1 MRYRGFEITSTPDY
15 AITRQ
20 SGETGVNET
29 CKGYYCQ
36 IYDANDTCYVNMFDE
51 FCLAEGHEIS
61 DSSYSALLAGIAK
74 YVDGCYDTLMSAKWD
89 MQSSRTYELLGRAMC
104 WAGENESGS
113 ELYNTFSEFFGMTD
127 EEIRDMGFTS
137 LVPYFDRDRYAET
150 IANYLID
157 EGTRDTVSGNLHI
170 PFSEINER
178 FSISLPSDVELLEK
192 INDNLMNSE
201 IVSDLNTDEDF
212 DLMFFT
218 VFCPNHEERFAEE
231 SEDAPSFTM

>member
-1 MRYRGFEITSTPDY
+1 
-15 AITRQ
+15 
-20 SGETGVNET
+20 
-29 CKGYYCQ
+29 
-36 IYDANDTCYVNMFDE
+36 MFDE
-51 FCLAEGHEIS
+51 FCLAEGHEIP
-61 DSSYSALLAGIAK
+61 DSAYSVLLVGIAK

-89 MQSSRTYELLGRAMC
+89 MQGSRTYELLGRAMC

-113 ELYNTFSEFFGMTD
+113 ELYNAFSEFFGMTD

-137 LVPYFDRDRYAET
+137 LVPHFDRDRYAET

-178 FSISLPSDVELLEK
+178 FAVSLPSDVELLEK
-192 INDNLMNSE
+192 INDNLMRSE
-201 IVSDLNTDEDF
+201 IVSDLDTDEDF

-218 VFCPNHEERFAEE
+218 VFCPNHEDRFP
-231 SEDAPSFTM
+231 EDGDETPTLTM